1 MDIENRRVVTSG
13 EEGREVGKMG
23 EEDQLYGD
31 KCNLNF

>member
-1 MDIENRRVVTSG
+1 MDIENRRVITS
-13 EEGREVGKMG
+13 EEGWEVGKMG